1 MMRRCPVALAPA
13 LILFMGAASLT
24 AGGGVRD
31 AAAGTR
37 VGARAQEGAPPAV
50 VLRDGSACPA
60 ATTILLVRHAERADD
75 GTRDPGLTD
84 AGARRSQ
91 ALAGLLVDA
100 GVTAI
105 HSTETRRTLATAAPL
120 ADALGLVPTHYDPG
134 ALADFADGLVAL
146 PGRHLVVGHSNT
158 TPTLAEHLGGEGH
171 GAIVEAWEYDRLYV
185 LTFRCRAARAE
196 VPGDGTAEV
205 ETLLL
210 RYGVPSREP

>member
-1 MMRRCPVALAPA
+1 MRRNSAALAQT
-13 LILFMGAASLT
+13 LVLLMGAVGLSAV
-24 AGGGVRD
+24 GGVRD
-31 AAAGTR
+31 AAAE
-37 VGARAQEGAPPAV
+37 ARIGVWGQEGAPPAV
-50 VLRDGSACPA
+50 VLRDGLECPA
-60 ATTILLVRHAERADD
+60 ATTILLVRHAERAND
-75 GTRDPGLTD
+75 GTRDSELTD
-84 AGARRSQ
+84 AGARRAR
-91 ALAGLLVDA
+91 ALADLLADA
-100 GVTAI
+100 GITAI

-134 ALADFADGLVAL
+134 ALADFADGLLAL

-196 VPGDGTAEV
+196 APGDGTAQV